1 VEVTRETE
9 GKAKRQ
15 RTQDGAGEEE
25 EQEEGEAVRGFVLCG
40 LNEELF
46 RELLEGFNG

>member
-9 GKAKRQ
+9 GKTKRQ
-15 RTQDGAGEEE
+15 RTQEGAGEEE
-25 EQEEGEAVRGFVLCG
+25 QEEREAVRGFVLCG

-46 RELLEGFNG
+46 RELLEGFHV